1 MCGIA
6 GFLCANENIKSIKIT
21 DGNIKSVNS
30 LKLVSDMNKEIK
42 DKISIEVLQWS
53 FDITDN
59 IKYDVIIG
67 ADILFFEDYHKELI
81 HTLYSLI
88 TKDGIIIL
96 LNPSRNNSSTRFI
109 ELSKEYFDIETKF
122 DYNNEITQWRITKQ
136 NENKEF
142 NIDKDYPLL
151 YIMKLKKL

>member
-6 GFLCANENIKSIKIT
+6 GLLCANENIKSIKIT

-53 FDITDN
+53 FDISDN

-136 NENKEF
+136 NENIEF

-151 YIMKLKKL
+151 YIMKLK

>member
-30 LKLVSDMNKEIK
+30 LKLVSDMNKELK

-53 FDITDN
+53 FDISDN

-136 NENKEF
+136 NENIEF

-151 YIMKLKKL
+151 YIMKLK